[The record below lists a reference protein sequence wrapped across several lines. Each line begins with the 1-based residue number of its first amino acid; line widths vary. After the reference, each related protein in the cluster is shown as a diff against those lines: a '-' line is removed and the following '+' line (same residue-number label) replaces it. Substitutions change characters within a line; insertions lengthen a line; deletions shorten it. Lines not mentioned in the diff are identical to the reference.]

1 MKNEILISARQK
13 AGLTKTEIA
22 RRIGVSLRM
31 YQDYELKDCE
41 PRVRTA
47 NKIAHILGT
56 TSEKLWNIESNIV

>member
-1 MKNEILISARQK
+1 MKNQNLIVARQK
-13 AGLTKTEIA
+13 VGLTKTEIA
-22 RRIGVSLRM
+22 RKIGVSLRM

-56 TSEKLWNIESNIV
+56 TSEKLWRYEV